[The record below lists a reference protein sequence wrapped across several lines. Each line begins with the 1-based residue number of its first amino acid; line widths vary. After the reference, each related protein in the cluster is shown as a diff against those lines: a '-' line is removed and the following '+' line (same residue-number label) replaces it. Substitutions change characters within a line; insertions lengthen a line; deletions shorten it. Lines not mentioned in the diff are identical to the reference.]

1 MYRSTKGASKA
12 RRDQINA
19 EIRNLKDLLPISD
32 ADKARLSYL
41 HIMSLACMYTRKSV
55 FFSEESAT
63 AMSLEESARFLSFHE
78 LSELVQALPGFL
90 MLLSGEGKL
99 LYLSDSVADHL
110 GHSMVDLV
118 AQGDSVYDIIESSDH
133 FVMRN
138 NLTSISSLDQDRL
151 FRCRFN
157 TSKSVRRQ
165 SAGNKLVL
173 IRARCLA
180 VPPPSSSSS
189 SSAVASTSATS
200 STSSSSYWTSNPV
213 WVCFCSPLEPHPSRL
228 AGAGAELTP
237 APQPQPHPQPHL
249 QPHPAEGNFFL
260 ACFYSLHGRDM
271 RLQDAQD
278 SVSAY
283 LGFDVAALRSRSWY
297 SLLHPQD
304 LSHASAQH
312 RSLLREGG
320 EGRAEMVLEAGDTPI
335 SSNNYIISEAEAWS
349 VRQQLSSEHTQL
361 SLVLSTGTSQQE
373 GLSLQSPETLSSP
386 DQVFT
391 PGSSGLSG
399 QSFDFSTAGC
409 SVGSSDEPGGGAAEP
424 MQLGEGDPRSSLSSL
439 EEDSF
444 FQHPAAAAAAAAAAP
459 EPSPSAA
466 ASPTPV
472 TVATVTDLD
481 FLAQNILLPPAF
493 QLDTPLP
500 ALPLPL
506 PPVPSPPETQ
516 QTREFV
522 CTPPYTPGLGGAG
535 FLFGDPLF
543 SFDPAGSTTPPLT
556 CASTSLAP
564 SDSRSAPAASDSSPP
579 PPATTTSSSSTS
591 STTTLSAKLPLAVPL
606 PTSELLFPVEPCNV
620 ALYEKLPPTPD
631 SPGDGDCTVMTLPE
645 VRGPL
650 YVDVP
655 LGPLQYPPEGLL
667 TPEASPGKQSG
678 LAFFSLERE
687 KERLEISLLARHISA
702 LAEGFYLDPLLSKLS
717 PPSMSP
723 SSCPPSPVL
732 DAAEADAAHAAHA
745 LGELYPV
752 KAWRGLDV
760 PMFLDDNESLFEE
773 SILET
778 LIQDFSA
785 PPLSPG
791 LCSPPLRSPTPTP
804 FGPASPQH
812 NPTAC
817 WYPPS
822 FFEGADRFCSV
833 QSARPNS
840 AAGRAAGGA
849 GSVPT
854 AEGEESDF
862 EEPME
867 IEVMSSPLSSCSS
880 IPASPPL
887 VLTASPLP
895 SPAYS
900 SSSPIASPAPAVSC
914 TQSLLEELAVLEPMF
929 GAGASIAPGLGQ
941 QPELYQLQCHPSPQC
956 FHQGKRRWEWK
967 CFSVLK

>member
-180 VPPPSSSSS
+180 VPPPSSSS
-189 SSAVASTSATS
+189 AAASTSATASS
-200 STSSSSYWTSNPV
+200 STSSYWTSNPV
-213 WVCFCSPLEPHPSRL
+213 WVPIRP
-228 AGAGAELTP
+228 AWGGAGAELTP

-320 EGRAEMVLEAGDTPI
+320 EGRAEMVVRVQQAEEHAWLWLYMVLQLEAGDTPI
-335 SSNNYIISEAEAWS
+335 SSNNYIISEVEAWS

-409 SVGSSDEPGGGAAEP
+409 SVGSSDEPGGSAAEP

-444 FQHPAAAAAAAAAAP
+444 FQHHPAAAAP

-466 ASPTPV
+466 AASSPTPV
-472 TVATVTDLD
+472 TVATVTHLD

-506 PPVPSPPETQ
+506 PPAPSPPPETQ
-516 QTREFV
+516 QTETEFV

-535 FLFGDPLF
+535 FL
-543 SFDPAGSTTPPLT
+543 
-556 CASTSLAP
+556 
-564 SDSRSAPAASDSSPP
+564 PP
-579 PPATTTSSSSTS
+579 PPATTTSSTSSTS
-591 STTTLSAKLPLAVPL
+591 STTTLSTKLPPATPL
-606 PTSELLFPVEPCNV
+606 PASELLFPAEPCSV

-687 KERLEISLLARHISA
+687 KERLEISLLARHIST

-723 SSCPPSPVL
+723 SSSSRPPSPVP
-732 DAAEADAAHAAHA
+732 DAGAEADSARA

-773 SILET
+773 SILES
-778 LIQDFSA
+778 LIQDFAA

-791 LCSPPLRSPTPTP
+791 LCSPPLRSPSPAP

-812 NPTAC
+812 NPSVC

-822 FFEGADRFCSV
+822 FFFEGADRFCSV
-833 QSARPNS
+833 QSAHPNP
-840 AAGRAAGGA
+840 AAGRAAG
-849 GSVPT
+849 
-854 AEGEESDF
+854 EGEESDF

-956 FHQGKRRWEWK
+956 FHQDGSG
-967 CFSVLK
+967 SVSPF